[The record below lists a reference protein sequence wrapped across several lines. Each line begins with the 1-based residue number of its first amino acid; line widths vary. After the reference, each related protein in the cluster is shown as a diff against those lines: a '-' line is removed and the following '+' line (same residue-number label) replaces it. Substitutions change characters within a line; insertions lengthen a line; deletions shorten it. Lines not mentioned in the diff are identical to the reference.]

1 MDEKLKNKLK
11 GIITG
16 HRPRPLMYIGRVNGK
31 KCYCRKRDLTYWQLR
46 EKYPSKPNWKNIGK
60 LRHILAPQ
68 HHLTPRRL
76 QRKIC
81 SYVVWGGLIGFA
93 ALCAVL
99 YLAGFYVAIL

>member
-46 EKYPSKPNWKNIGK
+46 EKYPPLRKIDILPKPH
-60 LRHILAPQ
+60 HILQ
-68 HHLTPRRL
+68 RHHHLAPSLL
-76 QRKIC
+76 QRLWTFIK
-81 SYVVWGGLIGFA
+81 SL
-93 ALCAVL
+93 LS
-99 YLAGFYVAIL
+99 